1 MFVSQP
7 HIEDDSNVQS
17 CAFPSVLTAAS
28 HTSDDASHE
37 EVDESVVAD
46 NGIG

>member
-1 MFVSQP
+1 M
-7 HIEDDSNVQS
+7 
-17 CAFPSVLTAAS
+17 AMLTAAS
-28 HTSDDASHE
+28 HTSDDGSHE